1 MIVQIKG
8 NVKFPITLDPTV
20 WIFDDR
26 KKTFSEVFE
35 GEKIDIESKHSEEDE
50 LKRQSTRF
58 DREVYQ
64 QKINPPVNKSINR
77 YEKQRILKGT
87 FLMPL
92 KPFLHTSEPLPDVQ
106 KAALVT
112 DEGEEIIDAD
122 VLAESLLL
130 FSEDGKPLHDQG
142 PVHLYFKDG
151 SNRSTPIKGIKKI
164 VLQ

>member
-1 MIVQIKG
+1 MIVQIEG

-26 KKTFSEVFE
+26 KKTFSEIFE
-35 GEKIDIESKHSEEDE
+35 GEENETDHLEEDE
-50 LKRQSTRF
+50 LKRRSTRF

-92 KPFLHTSEPLPDVQ
+92 KPFLHTSEPLKDVK
-106 KAALVT
+106 KATLVT
-112 DEGEEIIDAD
+112 HEGEEIVDAD
-122 VLAESLLL
+122 VLAESLLH
-130 FSEDGKPLHDQG
+130 FSEDGKPLQEQG

-151 SNRSTPIKGIKKI
+151 SNRSNPIKGIKKI

>member
-1 MIVQIKG
+1 MIVQIAG

-35 GEKIDIESKHSEEDE
+35 GEENPVEPTEEDE

-92 KPFLHTSEPLPDVQ
+92 KPFLHTSEPAAGVK

-112 DEGEEIIDAD
+112 DEGEEVIDAD
-122 VLAESLLL
+122 VLSDSLLL
-130 FSEDGKPLHDQG
+130 FAENGKPLQEQG

-151 SNRSTPIKGIKKI
+151 SNRSEPIKGIKKI